1 MHAHV
6 TKVLIDPS
14 TKTAFGVEYKRD
26 NKMYRVRAR
35 REVILAAGAINSPQL
50 LMLSGIGP
58 RLQLEEHGIPVIA
71 DLKVGENLQD
81 HVGLGGFTF
90 MVNKE
95 ISLVQSR
102 YENLPS
108 VLRYAMFGDGPLTVM
123 GGTF

>member
-1 MHAHV
+1 
-6 TKVLIDPS
+6 VLIDPS